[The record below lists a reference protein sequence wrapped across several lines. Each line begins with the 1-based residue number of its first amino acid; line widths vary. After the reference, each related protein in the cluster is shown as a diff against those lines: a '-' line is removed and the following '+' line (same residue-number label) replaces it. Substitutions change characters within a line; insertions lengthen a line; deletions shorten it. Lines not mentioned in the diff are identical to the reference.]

1 MFIARFCDLLE
12 VEVNC
17 DGCSVTLP
25 GRRYRCLQC
34 TDMDL
39 CTTCYSGEH
48 VQQTT
53 NFKTSFPIFDKNKV

>member
-17 DGCSVTLP
+17 DGCNVTLP

-39 CTTCYSGEH
+39 CTTCYSGQFSLILFCQLSS
-48 VQQTT
+48 VL
-53 NFKTSFPIFDKNKV
+53 